1 LERDTVIGEGTEA
14 NRKVVL
20 LEEEGRLLKARVAR
34 LTQEK
39 IKVERDS
46 RAALSLARSMDTHNA
61 SDADYYKRKVRYT
74 YIIYHRP
81 RSENILTLLRLSTN
95 DNTHSII
102 LRHPQVTDLND
113 HLQSKNAL
121 VSELRHQVDEYRR
134 QMERS
139 LSQNRL
145 SQIRGEGMI
154 TPSGNRRR

>member
-1 LERDTVIGEGTEA
+1 MPEKAQTEACLRGELSNLRLERDSVIGEGTEA

-39 IKVERDS
+39 FKVERDS

-61 SDADYYKRKVRYT
+61 SDADCYKRK
-74 YIIYHRP
+74 
-81 RSENILTLLRLSTN
+81 
-95 DNTHSII
+95 
-102 LRHPQVTDLND
+102 VTDLND
-113 HLQSKNAL
+113 HLQSKNAV

-154 TPSGNRRR
+154 TPS